1 MPTAQMSYL
10 LTLALDDGRL
20 ASHDVPLGRLVA
32 VSLALHVGLLL
43 VAQGLHVA
51 QIGEQPLMA
60 QEVILVS
67 LPLADRSVSTSTR
80 AATKPKP
87 PARAPKPQPV
97 AAPPAPPVSTAKV
110 SPPAPAAAQVTE
122 PKPVP
127 AVAPQEAADKA
138 RVRSRTLVQEALS
151 KIKLPSSAVPR
162 GATHPAEAKPDPL
175 LQLPKPTPVPG
186 LALRPEAP
194 DQQSPSVAVVEE
206 ALRKIEL
213 PPETPEFKG
222 LAPAP
227 SMTPTPAF
235 AARQQPEKE
244 AQVPRANQDLR
255 PTRQLE
261 RDVHS
266 LVENLAVPEAPSRLP
281 ELPRTPSPAAEKP
294 QPRPSLTQ
302 DVRRRLEEIDRLL
315 VAKADP
321 REVPPE
327 RANTQKDLQEPLNPK
342 EASSS
347 TSSTQQPRMLIQA
360 SQARSGS
367 SKYLARVQHNISKH
381 WIAPPVDLA
390 SRSLVVVIQF
400 RLHRS
405 GMVSHVLVEQ
415 PSGNDYYD
423 LSAER
428 AVLSANPLPSFPHSL
443 RAPYLDTHFTFAVGE
458 QVG

>member
-1 MPTAQMSYL
+1 MDSFAP
-10 LTLALDDGRL
+10 G
-20 ASHDVPLGRLVA
+20 VPLRRSPASDGTPVLAVPSLELANVDPGFPGDLRRPALRETRLERRRQRQAVA
-32 VSLALHVGLLL
+32 KRDRAR
-43 VAQGLHVA
+43 
-51 QIGEQPLMA
+51 E
-60 QEVILVS
+60 LVS
-67 LPLADRSVSTSTR
+67 RLGVDQA
-80 AATKPKP
+80 
-87 PARAPKPQPV
+87 
-97 AAPPAPPVSTAKV
+97 
-110 SPPAPAAAQVTE
+110 
-122 PKPVP
+122 
-127 AVAPQEAADKA
+127 
-138 RVRSRTLVQEALS
+138 
-151 KIKLPSSAVPR
+151 
-162 GATHPAEAKPDPL
+162 GA
-175 LQLPKPTPVPG
+175 G
-186 LALRPEAP
+186 G
-194 DQQSPSVAVVEE
+194 AVV
-206 ALRKIEL
+206 
-213 PPETPEFKG
+213 
-222 LAPAP
+222 
-227 SMTPTPAF
+227 AF
-235 AARQQPEKE
+235 
-244 AQVPRANQDLR
+244 

-266 LVENLAVPEAPSRLP
+266 LVENLAVPEAPPRLP
-281 ELPRTPSPAAEKP
+281 ELPRTHSPAAEKP